1 MDHSLGRFRYLV
13 ENPKRKKG
21 KGNIGESVIT
31 HFGGKAAIIKD
42 QLIIIWSHKSYA
54 YYVFDSV
61 TNLIHFLNETPVDD
75 LHYSEVIFQEA
86 PQRARIDIDDGNI
99 SFFNKVKNALKMIT
113 DDPIIVCDQST
124 EEYLSRHIIVDHFYK
139 TMQEAKRSIVDKVIE
154 LVGNEDNAIDLNVY
168 HAIQNFRL
176 VGSSKV
182 GVNQP
187 EKRIITR
194 GATFE
199 QTLIGNYKLLT

>member
-1 MDHSLGRFRYLV
+1 
-13 ENPKRKKG
+13 
-21 KGNIGESVIT
+21 
-31 HFGGKAAIIKD
+31 
-42 QLIIIWSHKSYA
+42 
-54 YYVFDSV
+54 
-61 TNLIHFLNETPVDD
+61 
-75 LHYSEVIFQEA
+75 
-86 PQRARIDIDDGNI
+86 
-99 SFFNKVKNALKMIT
+99 MIT